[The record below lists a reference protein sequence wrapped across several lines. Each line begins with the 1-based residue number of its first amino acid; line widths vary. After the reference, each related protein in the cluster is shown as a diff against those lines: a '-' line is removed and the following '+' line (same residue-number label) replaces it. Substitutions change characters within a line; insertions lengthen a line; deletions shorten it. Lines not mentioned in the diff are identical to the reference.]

1 FSFFLFFIPLLSS
14 LLISPPLLSS
24 LLLSSSICPLS
35 PPPLTPECLGGL
47 LLLVIYL
54 INVTPPP
61 IPLLTS
67 QPLPQLAQT
76 QVSANTGECKHSM
89 SVAEPLGVK
98 ASDAEVG
105 GALGQYWIRLQSE
118 TARRAWQNQTGPVQ
132 TLPAPARMPPKSADV
147 SDPETVTSTRNRNLD
162 AQLRPRPCSRDL
174 HPQPLSHLPECHS
187 LIAQRNTL
195 PAIPGDY
202 QRLTSEQLG
211 IQ

>member
-1 FSFFLFFIPLLSS
+1 MERCPCFPVC
-14 LLISPPLLSS
+14 
-24 LLLSSSICPLS
+24 SICPLS
-35 PPPLTPECLGGL
+35 PPPLTPACLGGL

-76 QVSANTGECKHSM
+76 QVSTQTQVSANPGERANTGEHKHSM

-202 QRLTSEQLG
+202 QRLTSM
-211 IQ
+211 